1 MSKKAILIITDGVG
15 YNPSNENNAFANA
28 STPTYDHL
36 FASYPNSKVATSGL
50 AVGLPE
56 GQMGNSEVGHMTIG
70 SGRVIYQ
77 DLVRIDK
84 AIEDDTLISNEVVAK
99 ISQSSKDI
107 HLIGLCSD
115 GGVHSH
121 IEHIIYLAKKL
132 SLGHKVHLH
141 LITDGRDTAP
151 DSATKYIRQILAICS
166 DKISI
171 ASVSGRFYAMDRD
184 NNWDRIKK
192 SFDAIYNGDCATE
205 KSVSEYIANSY
216 LDEVYDEF
224 IEPAN
229 FGGFGGF
236 QDGDGVLF
244 CNFRSDRMRE
254 LVMAVGES
262 DFSEFTKKTKQLY
275 IATMTS
281 YKDSFSYAVVFDKT
295 SPKNTLAETIA
306 NNNLSQFHT
315 AETEK
320 YAHVTFFLNGGVEK
334 CYPKET
340 HSLVPSPKVKTY
352 DMQPEMSA
360 VEVADELL
368 KAMDAE
374 YDFIV
379 VNFANGDMVGHTGN
393 YDASIKAIECVD
405 AQIGRIV
412 EKAKTTEYNILI
424 TSDHGNCEQ
433 MKDKEGNR
441 LTNHTTFD
449 VFCICVAE
457 GVSSLKD
464 GALNNIAPT
473 ILELMELEVPSEM
486 DESLLGELY

>member
-28 STPTYDHL
+28 KTPTYDHL

-50 AVGLPE
+50 RVGLPD

-84 AIEDDTLISNEVVAK
+84 AIEDDTLIDNEVVVQM
-99 ISQSSKDI
+99 SQASKDI
-107 HLIGLCSD
+107 HLVGLCSD

-121 IEHIIYLAKKL
+121 IEHIIYLAKKM

-151 DSATKYIRQILAICS
+151 NSATKYIRQVLAICS

-184 NNWDRIKK
+184 NNWGRVEK
-192 SFDAIYNGDCATE
+192 SFGAIYSGDCATT
-205 KSVSEYIANSY
+205 KSVNEYIADSY
-216 LDEVYDEF
+216 VSKVYDEF
-224 IEPAN
+224 IEPAS

-262 DFSEFTKKTKQLY
+262 DFAEFPKKPKQLH

-281 YKDSFSYAVVFDKT
+281 YKDSFSYAVVFNKT
-295 SPKNTLAETIA
+295 SPKNTLAEVIA

-368 KAMDAE
+368 KAMDAK

-393 YDASIKAIECVD
+393 YDASIQAIECVD

-457 GVSSLKD
+457 GVSSLSD

-473 ILELMELEVPSEM
+473 LLELMELEVPSEM